1 MQTECRNEK
10 LEFQVCGAKQV
21 VAEFNGGTITSDGG
35 VLLLKQVE
43 SNRGIIKQFAA
54 CFIDHRD
61 PDKIEHTVE
70 ELLGQRIYG
79 LALGYEDLNDHDLLR
94 RDPLL
99 SAVVGKTDPEGQER
113 RREADRGAALAGKS
127 TLNRLELRSDDP
139 AKNGRY
145 KKIALDEKKV
155 DDFFIDVFLQAHE
168 EAPKLIV
175 IDLDATDDPLHG
187 KQEGRFFHGY
197 YREYCYLP
205 LYLFCGDFLLC
216 ARLRTADKDPAS
228 GALDEIKR
236 IVKRL
241 RERWPEVRIWFR
253 GDSGFSREEIMAWCE
268 QTEGVD
274 YLFGQAKNQ
283 RLEKLLA
290 AEMAEA
296 KREFEATGRAA
307 RVFGDF
313 QYQTLD
319 SWSQQRRVVGKAEH
333 LEKGANP
340 RFVVTSLSREQYP
353 AQSLYEDHY
362 CERGEMEN
370 RIKEQQLELFADRT
384 STHYLKSNQLRLWLS
399 SVAYVLMNELRRL
412 GLAGT
417 EMEQAQCGTIRLK
430 LLKIGAQVQVTVRR
444 VVVRLASSYLFQ
456 ELFLAIYRRL
466 RGMEPLRC

>member
-1 MQTECRNEK
+1 MQSECRNEK
-10 LEFQVCGAKQV
+10 LEFQACGARQV
-21 VAEFNGGTITSDGG
+21 AAEFNGGTITSDGG
-35 VLLLKQVE
+35 VLLLKEVE
-43 SNRGIIKQFAA
+43 ARRKIIKQFAA
-54 CFIDHRD
+54 CFTDYRD
-61 PDKIEHTVE
+61 PKLIEHTVE
-70 ELLGQRIYG
+70 ELVGQRIYG

-99 SAVVGKTDPEGQER
+99 AAAVGKIDPEGQER

-127 TLNRLELRSDDP
+127 TLNRLELRSEDP

-155 DDFFIDVFLQAHE
+155 DDFFIDVFLQAHKQ
-168 EAPKLIV
+168 APKWIV

-187 KQEGRFFHGY
+187 KQEGRFFQGY

-205 LYLFCGDFLLC
+205 LYFFCGDFLLC
-216 ARLRTADKDPAS
+216 ARLRTADKQPAS

-253 GDSGFSREEIMAWCE
+253 GDSGFSREEIMTWCE

-274 YLFGQAKNQ
+274 YLFGQARNQ
-283 RLEKLLA
+283 RLEKLLQT
-290 AEMAEA
+290 EMAEA
-296 KREFEATGRAA
+296 KKQFEATGQAA
-307 RVFGDF
+307 RVFRDF

-319 SWSQQRRVVGKAEH
+319 SWSRERRVVGKAEH

-340 RFVVTSLSREQYP
+340 RFVVTSLSREEYR

-362 CERGEMEN
+362 CARGEMEN

-384 STHYLKSNQLRLWLS
+384 STHYLKSNQVRLWMS
-399 SVAYVLMNELRRL
+399 SVAYVLMNEMRRL

-444 VVVRLASSYLFQ
+444 VVVRLASSYPFQ
-456 ELFLAIYRRL
+456 ELFLAIYRKL
-466 RGMEPLRC
+466 RGIEPLRC

>member
-10 LEFQVCGAKQV
+10 LKFQACGARQV

-35 VLLLKQVE
+35 VLLLKEVE
-43 SNRGIIKQFAA
+43 AKRRIIKQFAA
-54 CFIDHRD
+54 CFTDHRD
-61 PDKIEHTVE
+61 PRLIEHTVE
-70 ELLGQRIYG
+70 ELVGQRIYA

-99 SAVVGKTDPEGQER
+99 AAAVGKLDPEGQER

-139 AKNGRY
+139 VKDGRY
-145 KKIALDEKKV
+145 KKVSLDDKKV
-155 DDFFIDVFLQAHE
+155 DDFFIEVFLQAHP
-168 EAPKLIV
+168 EAPELII

-197 YREYCYLP
+197 YGGYCYLP
-205 LYLFCGDFLLC
+205 LYFFCGDFLLC
-216 ARLRTADKDPAS
+216 ARLRTADKQPAG

-236 IVKRL
+236 IVSRL
-241 RERWPEVRIWFR
+241 REPWPQTRIWFR
-253 GDSGFSREEIMAWCE
+253 GDSGFSRDEIMTWCE
-268 QTEGVD
+268 QTEGLD

-290 AEMAEA
+290 KEMAEA
-296 KREFEATGRAA
+296 KQQFEATGRAA

-313 QYQTLD
+313 QYQTLE
-319 SWSQQRRVVGKAEH
+319 SWSRERRVVGKAEH

-340 RFVVTSLSREQYP
+340 RYVVTSLSREQYP

-362 CERGEMEN
+362 CARGEMEN

-384 STHYLKSNQLRLWLS
+384 STRYLKSNQVRLWMS

-412 GLAGT
+412 GLGGT
-417 EMEQAQCGTIRLK
+417 EMEQAQCSTIRLK
-430 LLKIGAQVQVTVRR
+430 MLKLGAQVQVTVRR
-444 VVVRLASSYLFQ
+444 VVVRLASSYPFQ